1 MRKKASASL
10 RPTMALPTDHRLRL
24 QDRSFDRIKPRFLTL
39 LSGRHLHWVDGND
52 GRCAI
57 KGLSARA
64 FAMKENKNEQIRR
77 QRFEEFALLLVLWQ
91 EPARSAQADR
101 RADRVHLR
109 RVRRAVQGHHP
120 RAEQILVSEIAQRVS
135 DSEGNLQGSRRLC
148 DRPGTCQEG
157 PLGRGSQ
164 SSGSIIRP
172 STTPSNSPRRTSS
185 SSLP

>member
-1 MRKKASASL
+1 MCYKDFERGA
-10 RPTMALPTDHRLRL
+10 RL
-24 QDRSFDRIKPRFLTL
+24 LTE
-39 LSGRHLHWVDGND
+39 SKD
-52 GRCAI
+52 
-57 KGLSARA
+57 
-64 FAMKENKNEQIRR
+64 EQIRR

-120 RAEQILVSEIAQRVS
+120 RGEQILVSEIAQRVS

-172 STTPSNSPRRTSS
+172 STITSNSPSRTSS
-185 SSLP
+185 